1 MKLHTKLIV
10 AALAC
15 GATIAQ
21 ASTIT
26 IGMGASSAAAQSS
39 AAAYQTVVSAAIAN
53 TAVVDSYDNIV
64 PQNLGLGTSSGN
76 FAFQSIV
83 NFGVSTSQAGLWSIR
98 SGVDFGKGGALFV
111 DGVAQAFNSNDMW
124 WGGSYSDTSQYFGI
138 SLNLAA
144 GNHTLAI
151 YGLEDCC
158 SGAQQAQ
165 FAYGSTAF
173 TSFSKNDGLNPVT
186 AVPEPESYA
195 MLLTGLG
202 LMAAIARRRNNTR

>member
-1 MKLHTKLIV
+1 MKFHTRTIV
-10 AALAC
+10 AALAFC
-15 GATIAQ
+15 AGVAQ

-26 IGMGASSAAAQSS
+26 IGTGASSAAAQVD
-39 AAAYQTVVSAAIAN
+39 AEAYRSVVSGAITKWVDVNSYDKVTTSSLGLATRNYAFAAI
-53 TAVVDSYDNIV
+53 VD
-64 PQNLGLGTSSGN
+64 
-76 FAFQSIV
+76 
-83 NFGVSTSQAGLWSIR
+83 FGVTDSQAGLWSFR
-98 SGVDFGKGGALFV
+98 SGVDFGKGGALFI
-111 DGVAQAFNSNDMW
+111 DGVGYSANSGDMW
-124 WGGSYSDTSQYFGI
+124 WSNSYNSSSEYLSA

-165 FAYGSTAF
+165 FKYGSTAF
-173 TSFSKNDGLNPVT
+173 TSFSSTDGLNPVT

-202 LMAAIARRRNNTR
+202 LMAAIARRRNNQR